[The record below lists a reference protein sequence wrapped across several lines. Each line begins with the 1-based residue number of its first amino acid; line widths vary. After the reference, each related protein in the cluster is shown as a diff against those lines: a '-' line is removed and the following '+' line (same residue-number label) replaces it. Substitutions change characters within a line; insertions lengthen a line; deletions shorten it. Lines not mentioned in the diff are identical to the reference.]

1 METNVVWLGALGA
14 ALMLSCGTRDTDPR
28 LPRAPRD
35 GAMER
40 EAEGARSQGPE
51 HRFCGYIHAYEGS
64 VPVNLGV
71 DAFAAHAADFDA
83 IHPKWWR
90 VQAAA
95 EIVNHPFHDPAPF
108 PGFHDARVLDNTSH
122 RGRRT
127 QLVPMVQATSPHD
140 RAVVHA
146 LIHDPALRKGHVRA
160 LVNLAVV
167 NRYDGLDLDYEHLS
181 SEVPAGQSLDA
192 ERAAFTAL
200 AQELAAALH
209 SAGKTLS
216 FAVPALT
223 SARSSVYDYD
233 ALSTAADQLHVMAY
247 DFHYSSGEHVGP
259 TAPLGWVR
267 DAIDYI
273 GTIDGG
279 RRANRFILGLP
290 NYGILGAPGGETR
303 DCEPLSRC
311 LDLLDGSGSYA
322 TTTDELTSC
331 PDRGEEVIEC
341 GRSPNATLANG
352 DRMFFEDLASLEE
365 KVEAAAE
372 GGMGGIGYWSMGGEP
387 EEPAGRSFFTMVRGH
402 FPRR

>member
-1 METNVVWLGALGA
+1 MKTFLGWLGALCA
-14 ALMLSCGTRDTDPR
+14 AAALSCGVRDTDPR
-28 LPRAPRD
+28 LSRAPS
-35 GAMER
+35 AS
-40 EAEGARSQGPE
+40 ANALAGARGGGSP
-51 HRFCGYIHAYEGS
+51 HRFCGYIHGFEGP
-64 VPVNLGV
+64 VPADLGV
-71 DAFAAHAADFDA
+71 DAFAAHADDFDA
-83 IHPKWWR
+83 VHPKWWR

-95 EIVNHPFHDPAPF
+95 EIVNHSFYDQAPF
-108 PGFHDARVLDNTSH
+108 PGFHDARVLDNTSY

-146 LIHDPALRKGHVRA
+146 LIHDPALRRDHVRA
-160 LVNLAVV
+160 LVDLAVA

-181 SEVPAGQSLDA
+181 SEVPAGQGLDA

-200 AQELAAALH
+200 ARELAAALH

-223 SARSSVYDYD
+223 SARSVYDYD
-233 ALSTAADQLHVMAY
+233 ALSAAADQLHVMAY
-247 DFHYSSGEHVGP
+247 DFHYAEGEHVGP

-279 RRANRFILGLP
+279 RRGNRFLLGLP

-311 LDLLDGSGSYA
+311 LELLGGGSYA
-322 TTTDELTSC
+322 TTTDELASC
-331 PDRGEEVIEC
+331 PDLGGEVMDC
-341 GRSPNATLANG
+341 GRSPNAVLANG
-352 DRMFFEDLASLEE
+352 DRLFFEDLGSLEE
-365 KVEAAAE
+365 KVEAAAA
-372 GGMGGIGYWSMGGEP
+372 GGMGGIVYWSVGGEP
-387 EEPAGRSFFTMVRGH
+387 EDPGGRSFFTMVRGH